1 MEQLNI
7 RAIGIDD
14 VIVLQKI
21 ARATFSEMFA
31 DYNSADNLKKYL
43 DEKFTVAKLS
53 EELNHSHSKFYFAQI
68 GEDVVGYLK
77 TNTGEAQTELMD
89 LNAFEIQRIY
99 VLQAYHGKKVGQLLI
114 EKALEEARKTTCS
127 YVWLGVWQENH
138 RAIRFYSKNGF
149 INFDTHIFKMGDE
162 EQMDW
167 LMKLDLK

>member
-7 RAIGIDD
+7 RVIGIDD
-14 VIVLQKI
+14 VVTLQKI
-21 ARATFSEMFA
+21 ARETFSEMFA
-31 DYNSADNLKKYL
+31 DYNSADNLNKYL
-43 DEKFTVAKLS
+43 DEKFTVTKLS
-53 EELNHSHSKFYFAQI
+53 EELNHPHSKFYFAQI
-68 GEDVVGYLK
+68 GEEVVGYLK

-114 EKALEEARKTTCS
+114 EKALEEARKTTCN

-138 RAIRFYSKNGF
+138 RAIGFYSKNGF
-149 INFDTHIFKMGDE
+149 IKFDTHIFKMGDE

-167 LMKLDLK
+167 LMKLDL

>member
-14 VIVLQKI
+14 VVALQKI
-21 ARATFSEMFA
+21 ARETFSEMFA

-43 DEKFTVAKLS
+43 DEKFTLTKLS
-53 EELNHSHSKFYFAQI
+53 EELHHPHSTFYFAQI
-68 GEDVVGYLK
+68 GEEVVGYLK

-99 VLQAYHGKKVGQLLI
+99 VLQAYHGKKVGQQLI
-114 EKALEEARKTTCS
+114 EKAIEEARKTTCA
-127 YVWLGVWQENH
+127 YVWLGVWEENH

-149 INFDTHIFKMGDE
+149 IKFDTHIFKMGDE

-167 LMKLDLK
+167 LMKLEL

>member
-7 RAIGIDD
+7 RVIGIDD
-14 VIVLQKI
+14 VVTLQKI
-21 ARATFSEMFA
+21 ARETFSEMFA

-43 DEKFTVAKLS
+43 DEKFTVTKLS
-53 EELNHSHSKFYFAQI
+53 EELNHPHSKFYFAQI
-68 GEDVVGYLK
+68 GEEVVGYLK

-99 VLQAYHGKKVGQLLI
+99 VLQAYHGKRVGQLLI
-114 EKALEEARKTTCS
+114 EKALEEARKTTCA

-138 RAIRFYSKNGF
+138 RAIGFYSKNGF
-149 INFDTHIFKMGDE
+149 IKFDTHIFKMGDE

-167 LMKLDLK
+167 LMKLDL

>member
-7 RAIGIDD
+7 RAIGIED
-14 VIVLQKI
+14 VLALQNI
-21 ARATFSEMFA
+21 ARETFSEMFA

-53 EELNHSHSKFYFAQI
+53 EELNHPHSKFYFAQI
-68 GEDVVGYLK
+68 GEEVVGYLK
-77 TNTGEAQTELMD
+77 TNTGEAQTELMN

-114 EKALEEARKTTCS
+114 EKALEEARKTTCA
-127 YVWLGVWQENH
+127 YVWLGVWEENN

-149 INFDTHIFKMGDE
+149 IKFDTHIFKMGDE

-167 LMKLDLK
+167 LMKLKL

>member
-7 RAIGIDD
+7 RAIGIED
-14 VIVLQKI
+14 VFALQMI

-31 DYNSADNLKKYL
+31 DYNSADNLNKYL
-43 DEKFTVAKLS
+43 DEKFTVTKLS
-53 EELNHSHSKFYFAQI
+53 EELNHPHSKFYFAQI
-68 GEDVVGYLK
+68 GEEVVGYLK
-77 TNTGEAQTELMD
+77 TNTGEAQTELMN

-127 YVWLGVWQENH
+127 YVWLGVWEENH

-149 INFDTHIFKMGDE
+149 IKFDTHIFKMGDE

-167 LMKLDLK
+167 LMKLEL